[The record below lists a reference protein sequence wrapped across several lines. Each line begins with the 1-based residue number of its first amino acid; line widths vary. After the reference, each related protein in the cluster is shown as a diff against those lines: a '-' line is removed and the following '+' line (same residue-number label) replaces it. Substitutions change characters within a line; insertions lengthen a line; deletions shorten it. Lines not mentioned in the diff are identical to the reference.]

1 MNGGTT
7 ELGELLQFILQH
19 GFSVVVAAYLLVRLE
34 KKMTDLTEAIT
45 ELRHCMEVKVARFE
59 AHLSRNTAPGFS
71 PGAAGVPGHGYAH
84 APEHPRGHA
93 PASPSAPAPVAAQ
106 IPMSPPPQSHVPAP
120 APAQTPMSPPPQS
133 HVPAPAPGAPEA

>member
-59 AHLSRNTAPGFS
+59 AHLSRNTAPDFS
-71 PGAAGVPGHGYAH
+71 PEPPVHPNMGTPTHPNTPGDT
-84 APEHPRGHA
+84 
-93 PASPSAPAPVAAQ
+93 
-106 IPMSPPPQSHVPAP
+106 PPQAHR
-120 APAQTPMSPPPQS
+120 
-133 HVPAPAPGAPEA
+133 HR

>member
-7 ELGELLQFILQH
+7 ELGKLLQFILQH

-34 KKMTDLTEAIT
+34 KKMSDLTEAIT

-59 AHLSRNTAPGFS
+59 AHLSRNTAPDFS
-71 PGAAGVPGHGYAH
+71 PGAVGAPGHGYAH

-93 PASPSAPAPVAAQ
+93 PASAS
-106 IPMSPPPQSHVPAP
+106 AP
-120 APAQTPMSPPPQS
+120 APAQTPTFPPPQN
-133 HVPAPAPGAPEA
+133 HVPSTAPAPGAPEA